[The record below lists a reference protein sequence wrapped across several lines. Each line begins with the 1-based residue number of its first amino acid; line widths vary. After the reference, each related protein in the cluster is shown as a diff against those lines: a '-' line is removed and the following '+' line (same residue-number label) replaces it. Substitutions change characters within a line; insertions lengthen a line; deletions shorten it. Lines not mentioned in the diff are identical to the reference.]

1 MANEK
6 HAASEVNETACT
18 GKTVDVTLHITAK
31 DLWAF
36 SMYHANAGFMGIFNG
51 LFSLAALYLLIFR
64 WNTTTVPYRCLLVVC
79 ALIFTVWQPCLLW
92 LKASKQAKRP
102 AVKNPMRLM
111 FDQEKLTVSQEDM
124 DRVHAYL
131 IPKTALG
138 DQEEA
143 FRELVTAH
151 LPKEKRRKI

>member
-111 FDQEKLTVSQEDM
+111 FDQEKLTVSQEDNSADFTWEQM
-124 DRVHAYL
+124 GRLDAKPSMYMP
-131 IPKTALG
+131 I
-138 DQEEA
+138 
-143 FRELVTAH
+143 
-151 LPKEKRRKI
+151 

>member
-6 HAASEVNETACT
+6 HAASEVNATACT

-79 ALIFTVWQPCLLW
+79 ALSLL
-92 LKASKQAKRP
+92 SGSHVCSGSRQANRQS
-102 AVKNPMRLM
+102 VRL
-111 FDQEKLTVSQEDM
+111 
-124 DRVHAYL
+124 
-131 IPKTALG
+131 
-138 DQEEA
+138 
-143 FRELVTAH
+143 
-151 LPKEKRRKI
+151 